1 MESVK
6 DSIQQRLDKI
16 KYNYLL
22 FFHPEKIKI
31 PTNISEEEKNKYI
44 KRVYQDKA
52 NLHVKLGAKKFQNF
66 VKKFDKAKFKFIKR
80 VIKEERLLKWHDK
93 ITKYDE
99 DKRLK
104 KAKTKEEKIEI
115 LNNMERSKVLLR
127 KQLKEERSIN
137 YFQGVDRRV
146 QHFYEYIIRNKE
158 IHKNDLIMNGVL
170 LVGSVGL
177 GMVGIPVLPF
187 ILGGYQLFAGFKNF
201 QCINAQNYY
210 LSVMNM
216 RKRAIVKKNLTAI
229 KRTYEENPD
238 LIAEIKKGLESG
250 KNLYN
255 EKTLLDSINTIEGLQ
270 QLKTLLI
277 EARRNQQSIMNQK
290 SNKEEILDKLIT
302 PPENQ
307 NTNNSAIAVRNRGK

>member
-1 MESVK
+1 MESIK

-31 PTNISEEEKNKYI
+31 PTNISEEEKDKYI

-52 NLHVKLGAKKFQNF
+52 NLHIKLGAKKFQKF
-66 VKKFDKAKFKFIKR
+66 VKRFDKAKFKFIKR
-80 VIKEERLLKWHDK
+80 VIKEERLLKWSDK
-93 ITKYDE
+93 ITEYEGEK
-99 DKRLK
+99 KLK
-104 KAKTKEEKIEI
+104 KAKTPEEIAKIMMNI
-115 LNNMERSKVLLR
+115 QRGKVLVR

-146 QHFYEYIIRNKE
+146 QHFSEYIVRNKK
-158 IHKNDLIMNGVL
+158 IHKNDLMMNGL
-170 LVGSVGL
+170 LLGGSIGL
-177 GMVGIPVLPF
+177 GMVGMPVLPF
-187 ILGGYQLFAGFKNF
+187 ILGGYQLFAAFKNF

-229 KRTYEENPD
+229 KNTYEKNPD
-238 LIAEIKKGLESG
+238 LIAGIQEGLESG

-255 EKTLLDSINTIEGLQ
+255 GKALLDSINTIEGLQ
-270 QLKTLLI
+270 QLKSLLE
-277 EARRNQQSIMNQK
+277 EARKSQQSIMNLK
-290 SNKEEILDKLIT
+290 SKEEEILDKLIT

-307 NTNNSAIAVRNRGK
+307 KINNSAIAVRNRGK